1 MNRKHYLS
9 ILLIA
14 ILTIAM
20 LSGSSSDVTVTEEES
35 FAKQQKKKANRK
47 IQPGSVKQEEVCTEQ
62 TKQQHANERN

>member
-20 LSGSSSDVTVTEEES
+20 LSGNSSDVTVTEKES
-35 FAKQQKKKANRK
+35 FAKQQKKKK
-47 IQPGSVKQEEVCTEQ
+47 KKMQTEKFNLDQ
-62 TKQQHANERN
+62 